1 MRRSWREPVVA
12 PAAGRWFAG
21 ALALGL
27 LWLATSAPS
36 AASQT
41 VPYSDPNAVGS
52 IGLCDSQGH
61 QFTEREREHRAVR
74 SGEPSRP
81 PPAAGPY
88 AGPSRTAI
96 LMAYQPI
103 DGLAPS
109 DWSGDV
115 LTASSRYSNPANP
128 MAAATGGD
136 ESLAGFMAE
145 YSPKWDGI
153 LQLRM
158 YLDAANEPE
167 YSLHYP
173 VLDIQ
178 VTGSTW
184 HALDGGPVNCHAG
197 VAESIETMLLP
208 ASKLKT
214 PPGSSS
220 STTTPGSTP
229 ATTGGSKTPTS
240 SSGAAAKGGHV
251 LTRRRPRRRASLP
264 PRARTT
270 RANGSLWPR
279 SPRSLSSS
287 SSSLLA
293 PGPAASAPAAR
304 GRNPTR
310 PKTPPRPKTRTQI
323 ASPSHPRKAR
333 PSERPASPPRPS
345 GRPHLDRQ
353 PAPSR
358 RHSAEHRELA
368 RCHACRCGHRTP
380 LGARPRCGRRARVL
394 QLLRNRRHGRQR
406 HRLPH
411 CGLRGGHL
419 DRPVRRQRRQ
429 PVRVPPGAGP
439 AHLGVGRRAT
449 RVDDRL
455 PELLG
460 AGATQH
466 VHPARRD
473 RARAATRRCARWP
486 KTSRT
491 TARRATRTR
500 TNCASTRTRRTTLR
514 GRHTTRPTS

>member
-27 LWLATSAPS
+27 LWLAPSAPS

-41 VPYSDPNAVGS
+41 VPYSDPNAVGY

-61 QFTEREREHRAVR
+61 QFTSGSVNTAPFAWRAV
-74 SGEPSRP
+74 STTA
-81 PPAAGPY
+81 AAGPY

-145 YSPKWDGI
+145 YSPKWDGV

-173 VLDIQ
+173 VLDIR

-184 HALDGGPVNCHAG
+184 HALDGGPVDCHAG

-220 STTTPGSTP
+220 PTATPGSTP
-229 ATTGGSKTPTS
+229 ATTGGPKTPTS
-240 SSGAAAKGGHV
+240 SSGAAPKVGTSSPATDSPQSVATTPSSDHAGEWIAV
-251 LTRRRPRRRASLP
+251 AAIAAIALLVILFLARSRSRRPRAGG
-264 PRARTT
+264 ARTE
-270 RANGSLWPR
+270 SD
-279 SPRSLSSS
+279 
-287 SSSLLA
+287 
-293 PGPAASAPAAR
+293 
-304 GRNPTR
+304 
-310 PKTPPRPKTRTQI
+310 RT
-323 ASPSHPRKAR
+323 
-333 PSERPASPPRPS
+333 E
-345 GRPHLDRQ
+345 D
-353 PAPSR
+353 PAPTQDKD
-358 RHSAEHRELA
+358 A
-368 RCHACRCGHRTP
+368 
-380 LGARPRCGRRARVL
+380 
-394 QLLRNRRHGRQR
+394 
-406 HRLPH
+406 
-411 CGLRGGHL
+411 
-419 DRPVRRQRRQ
+419 D
-429 PVRVPPGAGP
+429 RVPVP
-439 AHLGVGRRAT
+439 
-449 RVDDRL
+449 
-455 PELLG
+455 
-460 AGATQH
+460 
-466 VHPARRD
+466 
-473 RARAATRRCARWP
+473 
-486 KTSRT
+486 
-491 TARRATRTR
+491 
-500 TNCASTRTRRTTLR
+500 STKGT
-514 GRHTTRPTS
+514 PQ